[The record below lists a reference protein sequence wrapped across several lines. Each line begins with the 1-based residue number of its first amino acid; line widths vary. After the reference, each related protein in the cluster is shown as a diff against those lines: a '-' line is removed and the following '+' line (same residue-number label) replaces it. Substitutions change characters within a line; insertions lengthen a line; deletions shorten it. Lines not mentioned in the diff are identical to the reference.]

1 MDPFDAVPSAARLLC
16 ANGAASGAQ
25 GLRQA
30 IFAYNHANWYVDEV
44 LTLAS
49 EYAREY

>member
-1 MDPFDAVPSAARLLC
+1 MSPSAARLLC
-16 ANGAASGAQ
+16 ASGATTGTQ

-30 IFAYNHANWYVDEV
+30 LFGYNHADWYVDEV
-44 LTLAS
+44 LTLAA